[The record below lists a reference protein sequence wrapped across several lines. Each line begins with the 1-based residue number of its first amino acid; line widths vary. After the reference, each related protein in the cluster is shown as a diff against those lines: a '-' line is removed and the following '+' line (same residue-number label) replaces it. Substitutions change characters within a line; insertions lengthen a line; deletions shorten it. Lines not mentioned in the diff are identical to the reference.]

1 MKFFVLVAVLIMN
14 TLLANSSVN
23 SIDDIRKKYQLAVYD
38 SKVANALSDK
48 LSKIDNPDALTL
60 AYKGCTEALKAKH
73 AWNPYN
79 KLDYMNSF
87 DKIITEAVLKSSDDI
102 EIRFLR
108 YSVQLNTPKYLGLS
122 KNLAED
128 KSMIINLFLQKKFK
142 NKDKVLVTEIYQ
154 FMLKSN
160 VLSNNERDKMLVV
173 LKSI

>member
-1 MKFFVLVAVLIMN
+1 MKFIGILFALIM
-14 TLLANSSVN
+14 SSIFSFSSTH
-23 SIDDIRKKYQLAVYD
+23 SIDDIRRKYQLAVYD

-48 LSKIDNPDALTL
+48 LNKIENPDALLL
-60 AYKGCTEALKAKH
+60 AYRASTLALKAKH

-87 DKIITEAVLKSSDDI
+87 DNIINDAVRMSSDDV

-128 KSMIINLFLQKKFK
+128 KTKIVNLFIQKKFK
-142 NKDKVLVTEIYQ
+142 NKDKVMLTEIYQ

-160 VLSNNERDKMLVV
+160 VLSDVEREKMLEV

>member
-1 MKFFVLVAVLIMN
+1 MKFISILFALIM
-14 TLLANSSVN
+14 SSIFSFSSTH
-23 SIDDIRKKYQLAVYD
+23 SIDDIRRKYQLAVYD

-48 LSKIDNPDALTL
+48 LNKIENPDALLL
-60 AYKGCTEALKAKH
+60 AYRASTLALKAKH

-87 DKIITEAVLKSSDDI
+87 DNIINDAVRMSSDDV

-128 KSMIINLFLQKKFK
+128 KTKIVNLFIQKKFK
-142 NKDKVLVTEIYQ
+142 NKDKVMLTEIYQ

-160 VLSNNERDKMLVV
+160 VLSDVEREKMLEV

>member
-1 MKFFVLVAVLIMN
+1 MKFFVLVAVLVMN
-14 TLLANSSVN
+14 TLLAISSVN

-60 AYKGCTEALKAKH
+60 AYKACTEALKAKH

-108 YSVQLNTPKYLGLS
+108 YSVQLNVPKYLGLS
-122 KNLAED
+122 KNLVED
-128 KSMIINLFLQKKFK
+128 KSMIVSLFLQKKFK
-142 NKDKVLVTEIYQ
+142 NKDKVLITEIYQ
-154 FMLKSN
+154 FMLKSK
-160 VLSNNERDKMLVV
+160 VLSNAEREQMLAV

>member
-160 VLSNNERDKMLVV
+160 VLSNNERDSMLAV